1 MKLQTICILLSSL
14 SFIFYAIS
22 YFVGTNMKNEFKRF
36 NLEKLGLLVI
46 ILEILG
52 ALGLLVGIWYKP
64 LLIFSAAGLA
74 LLMLLGVIV
83 RFNLKDSLWITIP
96 ALFLLGNGSSLET
109 ILVGGM
115 LFGLGFGIFD
125 TNNMPILCQFVSPRY
140 RATGYGI
147 MNFVGISA
155 GAVITEYL
163 GKAADNG
170 GMGRVFVLLII
181 VVVVSIVLQLTTL
194 HPKTVNMI
202 E

>member
-52 ALGLLVGIWYKP
+52 ALGLLVGMWYKP

-96 ALFLLGNGSSLET
+96 ALFYMCLNA
-109 ILVGGM
+109 
-115 LFGLGFGIFD
+115 FIF
-125 TNNMPILCQFVSPRY
+125 
-140 RATGYGI
+140 
-147 MNFVGISA
+147 
-155 GAVITEYL
+155 YL
-163 GKAADNG
+163 AW
-170 GMGRVFVLLII
+170 L
-181 VVVVSIVLQLTTL
+181 
-194 HPKTVNMI
+194 
-202 E
+202 